1 MSVKTAMM
9 KFMFRIMGLPTCE
22 EVDGFAYDYLDGK
35 LDTKLVAMV
44 ERHLKYCK
52 SCQKFI
58 ESYRLIVV
66 QAKPFDPPPLEPEFK
81 EKMFEFLRQHRKEV
95 RD

>member
-1 MSVKTAMM
+1 
-9 KFMFRIMGLPTCE
+9 MFRMMGLPTCE

-58 ESYRLIVV
+58 KSYRSTTE
-66 QAKPFDPPPLEPEFK
+66 AKLTTPPPLDPEFR
-81 EKMFEFLRQHRKEV
+81 EKMFEFLRQRK
-95 RD
+95 